1 MVKLERKSYSLIW
14 GAFMLLIGVILEFF
28 KIGGLIFEFGSV
40 GKYLIYVGFIGL
52 IIGVFKLKRKEKKID
67 EREYQI
73 ALKSNRYTYVILMMS
88 AFFVII
94 YDGIKPITMPYHLFL
109 SYAVIY
115 SLLVTIVIY
124 YAMLRYN

>member
-1 MVKLERKSYSLIW
+1 MVKLQRKSYSLIW
-14 GAFMLLIGVILEFF
+14 GAFMLLVGVILEFF
-28 KIGGLIFEFGSV
+28 KIGGPIFEFGSV

-73 ALKSNRYTYVILMMS
+73 ALKSNRYTYAILMMS

-94 YDGIKPITMPYHLFL
+94 YDGINPITMPYHLFL

-124 YAMLRYN
+124 YAMLKYN